1 MSLGSQA
8 QVLGVEVQ
16 AQVWW
21 RGDRVCVCEDA
32 LWCGAVIVGKSQAT
46 CRWVFMSGGAVS
58 GV

>member
-16 AQVWW
+16 AHVWW

-32 LWCGAVIVGKSQAT
+32 L
-46 CRWVFMSGGAVS
+46 
-58 GV
+58 